1 MKRLA
6 PIKVASTES
15 HISQSAHRGNI
26 IKDNPRILAIVG
38 TLALVSG
45 VILGAVQYLDTDS
58 ESTIGV
64 HTTLAECKKDKQD
77 TLPQPVEYLTGQ
89 RFSIGLD
96 GTSLENAV
104 KLKMTEGG
112 IIEQEEIAKGV
123 EVLTQTV
130 PAKLG
135 QDSSALELKYK
146 LDNSNTV
153 TVTAYPGEG
162 SNPLLTPVKF
172 IRLC

>member
-1 MKRLA
+1 MKRLQ
-6 PIKVASTES
+6 PIRVDSTEVPLN
-15 HISQSAHRGNI
+15 QSARRGNI
-26 IKDNPRILAIVG
+26 ITNNPRISAIVG
-38 TLALVSG
+38 ALALVSG
-45 VILGAVQYLDTDS
+45 VIFGAVQYLDTDS

-64 HTTLAECKKDKQD
+64 HTTLAECKKNKQD

-123 EVLTQTV
+123 EVLTQAV

-135 QDSSALELKYK
+135 QNSSALELKYK
-146 LDNSNTV
+146 LDDSNAV

-172 IRLC
+172 VRLC